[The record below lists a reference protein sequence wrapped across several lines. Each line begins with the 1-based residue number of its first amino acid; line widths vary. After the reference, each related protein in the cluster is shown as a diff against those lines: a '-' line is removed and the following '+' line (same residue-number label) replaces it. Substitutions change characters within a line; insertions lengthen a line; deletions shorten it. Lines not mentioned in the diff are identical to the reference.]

1 MKRGVAWC
9 LLLDFLCSQTFC
21 IYYECEVCVC
31 MCMYNEEEAGSY
43 CCKIDVTGVDVRELL
58 RSLLFVC
65 HR

>member
-1 MKRGVAWC
+1 MNAK
-9 LLLDFLCSQTFC
+9 
-21 IYYECEVCVC
+21 YVC

>member
-1 MKRGVAWC
+1 MLGACFWIFSALRLFVSIMNAK
-9 LLLDFLCSQTFC
+9 
-21 IYYECEVCVC
+21 YVCTG